1 MPKAAKKSPR
11 PQKQRRKKLNNLIGR
26 YFPDLTPVQH
36 RQMTLLGELYTD
48 WNAKINVISR
58 KDISHLYLHHI
69 LHSLSVARLIS
80 FRPGTMVMD
89 AGTGGG
95 FPGIPLAIMFPETH
109 FTLVD
114 SIGKKIKVVEAVA
127 EGTELQNVTALNAR
141 FETVAGEFDF
151 ITGRAVS
158 NLALFVNM
166 LSRKVRKKNSNKI
179 PNGILYLT
187 GGDTGQELAGLKAK
201 TTSVTISEY
210 FQEEYFATKKL
221 LHIHS
226 FR

>member
-1 MPKAAKKSPR
+1 
-11 PQKQRRKKLNNLIGR
+11 
-26 YFPDLTPVQH
+26 
-36 RQMTLLGELYTD
+36 MTLLGELYTD